1 MSNLLEVVFENVS
14 KVNVSQLLLYLV
26 YSAKRIVSA
35 DTSEDIELL
44 EDKGKLNKQAVESLI
59 SFSGDVTALIKLEE
73 MKVDGIVLPLV
84 LLRLVKYN
92 DLYDIDFNFDR
103 AELKHTDMPKL
114 IKALHMST
122 SSLAKE
128 YEVKNWFAGMEPASD
143 ENTRYFTNNE
153 LGSLK

>member
-14 KVNVSQLLLYLV
+14 KVNVSQLLLCLV
-26 YSAKRIVSA
+26 YSAKCIISA

-44 EDKGKLNKQAVESLI
+44 DEGKLNKPAVESLI
-59 SFSGDVTALIKLEE
+59 SFSGDVTALIQLEE

-92 DLYDIDFNFDR
+92 DLYDIDFNFDC
-103 AELKHTDMPKL
+103 AELKHIDMSKL

-128 YEVKNWFAGMEPASD
+128 NDVKNWFAGMEPASD

-153 LGSLK
+153 LGYLK